1 MRVCFVCI
9 VSVAG
14 VTCLPSDLLSIA
26 FFLSFFLTS
35 PFQEVRVKC
44 VNQAFTCGM
53 VNCSGLGVEAVYT
66 TGQAGAGL
74 SSAQVGLGL
83 LRLHLQ
89 FGLESEV

>member
-1 MRVCFVCI
+1 M
-9 VSVAG
+9 
-14 VTCLPSDLLSIA
+14 
-26 FFLSFFLTS
+26 
-35 PFQEVRVKC
+35 
-44 VNQAFTCGM
+44 NQAFTWGM

-89 FGLESEV
+89 FGPDLDQEFDIIVAPKALSVCYASKPQVCVPDDK